1 MLSLFHLNLSE
12 WIWLIV
18 AAVLIGFSKT
28 GISAFSMPV
37 IPIIALIFGGKES
50 TGMILPLLIIG
61 DLFAIYYY
69 NRHAD
74 WKDIKALL
82 PWVAAGLLLGL
93 VVGEYTNDA
102 QFKMIISICVILCLI
117 ILVYTEKKGEGAK
130 VPKGKWFYALTGIL
144 SGFASMIG
152 NAAGPIFSVF
162 LLAKGFKKDKFLGT
176 TAWFFFIVNISKV
189 PMQALVWHNIHL
201 KTLLFSLM
209 MIPAIAVGAII
220 GAFLIKRINE
230 KPFRIIILI
239 VTALSAIRLIF

>member
-1 MLSLFHLNLSE
+1 MLSLFDLNISQ
-12 WIWLIV
+12 WLWVIV
-18 AAVLIGFSKT
+18 AAILIGFSKT

-61 DLFAIYYY
+61 DIFAIYYY

-82 PWVAAGLLLGL
+82 PWEAAGLLLGL

-117 ILVYTEKKGEGAK
+117 ILVYMEKKGEGAK

-201 KTLLFSLM
+201 KTLLFALI
-209 MIPAIAVGAII
+209 MIPAIAVGALL
-220 GAFLIKRINE
+220 GAFLIKKINE
-230 KPFRIIILI
+230 KPFRILILV
-239 VTALSAIRLIF
+239 VTALSAIRLLI

>member
-1 MLSLFHLNLSE
+1 MFNLFHLTGSE
-12 WIWLIV
+12 WVWIIV

-37 IPIIALIFGGKES
+37 IPIIALIYGGKES

-61 DLFAIYYY
+61 DIFAIYYY
-69 NRHAD
+69 NRHAE
-74 WKDIKALL
+74 WKDIKQLM
-82 PWVAAGLLLGL
+82 PWVVAGLLLGL
-93 VVGEYTNDA
+93 IVGEYTDDEH
-102 QFKMIISICVILCLI
+102 FKMIISICVILCLV
-117 ILVYTEKKGEGAK
+117 ILVYMEKKGEGAK

-189 PMQALVWHNIHL
+189 PMQALTWHNIHL
-201 KTLLFSLM
+201 KTLLLTVI
-209 MIPAIAVGAII
+209 MIPAIAVGAIL
-220 GAFLIKRINE
+220 GAFLIKKINE
-230 KPFRIIILI
+230 KPFRILILV
-239 VTALSAIRLIF
+239 VTALSAIRLLI

>member
-18 AAVLIGFSKT
+18 ASVLIGFSKT

-82 PWVAAGLLLGL
+82 PWVALGLLLGL
-93 VVGEYTNDA
+93 VVGEYTNDE
-102 QFKMIISICVILCLI
+102 QFKIIISICVILCLI
-117 ILVYTEKKGEGAK
+117 ILVYMEKKGEGAK

>member
-1 MLSLFHLNLSE
+1 MFNLFHLNVSE
-12 WIWLIV
+12 WVWIIV

-61 DLFAIYYY
+61 DIFAIYYY

-82 PWVAAGLLLGL
+82 PWVVAGLILGL
-93 VVGEYTNDA
+93 LVGEYTNDA

-117 ILVYTEKKGEGAK
+117 ILLYMERKGEGVK
-130 VPKGKWFYALTGIL
+130 VPKGKWFYALTGAL
-144 SGFASMIG
+144 SGFTSMIG

-176 TAWFFFIVNISKV
+176 TAWFFFLVNISKV
-189 PMQALVWHNIHL
+189 PMQALAWHNIHL

-209 MIPAIAVGAII
+209 MIPAIAVGAIL

-230 KPFRIIILI
+230 KPFRVLILV
-239 VTALSAIRLIF
+239 VTALSAIRLLI